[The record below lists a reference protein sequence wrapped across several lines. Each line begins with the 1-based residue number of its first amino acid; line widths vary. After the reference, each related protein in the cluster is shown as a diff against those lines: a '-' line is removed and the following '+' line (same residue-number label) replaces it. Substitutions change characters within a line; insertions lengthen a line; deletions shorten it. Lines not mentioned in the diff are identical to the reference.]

1 MRIIAIKTI
10 KEFWEKKNCQDSEQS
25 LRAWYF
31 EAKEDNWKSPNDLK
45 KKYGNASVIG
55 DGRLVFNIKG
65 NKYRLIVAVNYK
77 MKLVFIRFIGTHQE
91 YDKIDAKNI

>member
-10 KEFWEKKNCQDSEQS
+10 KEFWEKKSCRDSEQS

-31 EAKEDNWKSPNDLK
+31 EAKEDDWKSLNDLK
-45 KKYGNASVIG
+45 KKYRNASIIGNGRVI
-55 DGRLVFNIKG
+55 FNIKG

-77 MKLVFIRFIGTHQE
+77 MKLVFIRFIGTHKE